1 MTTRKL
7 IMIKKLYNDS
17 LDENTDIMII
27 YNDYIYII
35 MIIYIYKTKLY
46 TNILTFLNY

>member
-17 LDENTDIMII
+17 LDENTDI
-27 YNDYIYII
+27 NDDYILRQNYIL
-35 MIIYIYKTKLY
+35 IY
-46 TNILTFLNY
+46 